1 MSSQLPLFSVPQT
14 SPSWSVRV
22 SRRARR
28 LSVRVHPGGRVEVV
42 VPPGVAAGTVQR
54 FVSSHS
60 EWIAD
65 RVRDMSRPEVCPD
78 TRRPQRIE
86 LPAIERAYEV
96 EYHPT
101 QAAGVTV
108 QQLGGVLRCRGRV
121 EDDARVANALRRWLI
136 ATAELEFASWL
147 RRVSQEL
154 QLPFARV
161 QVRRQRSRWGSCS
174 ASGTISLNV
183 CLLFM
188 APDVVRYLFV
198 HELSHTRHMNHSAR
212 FWALVAR
219 HEPQYQ
225 HLDAALTQGWQ
236 QVPGWVFA

>member
-1 MSSQLPLFSVPQT
+1 M
-14 SPSWSVRV
+14 
-22 SRRARR
+22 
-28 LSVRVHPGGRVEVV
+28 V

-54 FVSSHS
+54 FVGSHS

-86 LPAIERAYEV
+86 LPAIARSYEMD
-96 EYHPT
+96 YQAT
-101 QAAGVTV
+101 RAAGVQV
-108 QQLGGVLRCRGRV
+108 QQAGSVLSCRGRV
-121 EDDARVANALRRWLI
+121 DDDARVASALRRWLI
-136 ATAELEFASWL
+136 ATAELEFAPWL
-147 RRVSQEL
+147 RRVAQEL
-154 QLPFARV
+154 QLPFERV
-161 QVRRQRSRWGSCS
+161 QVRRQRSRWGSFS

-188 APDVVRYLFV
+188 EPAVVRYLFI
-198 HELSHTRHMNHSAR
+198 HELSHTRHMDHSNR

-219 HEPQYQ
+219 HEPDYQ
-225 HLDAALTQGWQ
+225 RLDAALTRGWQ